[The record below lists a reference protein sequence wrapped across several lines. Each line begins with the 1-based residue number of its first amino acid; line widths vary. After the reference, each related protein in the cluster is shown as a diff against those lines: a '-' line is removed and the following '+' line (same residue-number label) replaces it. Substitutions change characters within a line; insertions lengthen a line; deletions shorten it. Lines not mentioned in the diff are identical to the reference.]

1 MGEKKLRDNEERRIE
16 ILGFFFFQISE
27 GNNRKSKE
35 KTLEKTMDIIFQN

>member
-1 MGEKKLRDNEERRIE
+1 MKKEE
-16 ILGFFFFQISE
+16 LKFCFVLFFQISE